1 MTYGYHWTIAVQI
14 DNAFHLSQ
22 RPFKDNHHN
31 KKIRSFFLFFF
42 FIFSKAPKR
51 RRLISHCWRLFVE
64 SGIFFLRLFESPLFL
79 YRLTPHASVK
89 FINFPR
95 RRGGSDSVC
104 VIVQWTDKESV
115 ASTPRVINSDR
126 VEKSTQRARI
136 RRTTHTHRH
145 THGKARIKTTTNN
158 EAFFLYTYR
167 HSIWNEKKN
176 VCIF

>member
-1 MTYGYHWTIAVQI
+1 MHRKQQNSERWVGSMTYGYHWTIAVQI

-31 KKIRSFFLFFF
+31 KKIRSFFVFLSFRKLRNDDGSSRTVGGCSSNREF
-42 FIFSKAPKR
+42 
-51 RRLISHCWRLFVE
+51 
-64 SGIFFLRLFESPLFL
+64 FFLRLFESPLFF

-136 RRTTHTHRH
+136 RRTTHTHTQ
-145 THGKARIKTTTNN
+145 THAREGEDKNN
-158 EAFFLYTYR
+158 
-167 HSIWNEKKN
+167 NK
-176 VCIF
+176 

>member
-31 KKIRSFFLFFF
+31 KKIRSFFVFFYLFE
-42 FIFSKAPKR
+42 SSETTTAHLALLAAVR
-51 RRLISHCWRLFVE
+51 RIGNF
-64 SGIFFLRLFESPLFL
+64 FFLRLFESPLFL